1 MKHTLIKPILITC
14 CLLFSLLHL
23 SAQGLS
29 PLSPQAEIS
38 LITVSPGEE
47 LYSMYGHSAIRVNDP
62 AQGIDYVFNYG
73 TFDFNTPNF
82 YVKFVQGKLPY
93 QLSVGY
99 FEDLQ
104 QHSIRDNRSVVEQ
117 VLNLS
122 AQEKQKVVDFL
133 AYNYQPENRSYLYD
147 FFFDNCATRI
157 RDVFKRGMG
166 EALQFP
172 ATTTLENPMSFRQ
185 LVGIYQQPH
194 PWVDLGVDLAMGL
207 PADAQASPWQIMF
220 LPDYLLAQFQLARV
234 NHQSAGP
241 AGGQAFVKET
251 RHLFRATARPATASL
266 RGPTVIFWALLVVL
280 AVYTFYQVRNRQT
293 SHSVDILLF
302 GLTGLLGLIVLFL
315 WFGTDHKAF
324 AGNLNFLWAFP
335 LNLPFAFLLFRKK
348 KPAMV
353 QVYFFGIA
361 VLAALIAISWPVFPQ
376 QFHQSVL
383 PLVLLLA
390 LRAWYVAR
398 SGHATIRTPNP
409 YK

>member
-1 MKHTLIKPILITC
+1 MKHTFIKPLLITC
-14 CLLFSLLHL
+14 CLLLRLFPLP
-23 SAQGLS
+23 AQGLQ

-82 YVKFVQGKLPY
+82 YVKFVRGKLLY

-99 FEDLQ
+99 FEDLKS
-104 QHSIRDNRSVVEQ
+104 HSIRDNRSVVEQ
-117 VLNLS
+117 VLNLN

-133 AYNYQPENRSYLYD
+133 TYNYQPENRSYLYD

-157 RDVFKRGMG
+157 RDVFKRGLG
-166 EALQFP
+166 DALQFP
-172 ATTTLENPMSFRQ
+172 ATTTQDPMSFRQ

-194 PWVDLGVDLAMGL
+194 PWVDLGVDLVMGL
-207 PADAQASPWQIMF
+207 PADAKASPWQIMF
-220 LPDYLLAQFQLARV
+220 LPDYLLAQFQQARV
-234 NHQSAGP
+234 NRQAP
-241 AGGQAFVKET
+241 APASEQAFVKET
-251 RHLFRATARPATASL
+251 RHLFRAKGRSVPASL
-266 RGPTVIFWALLVVL
+266 QGPTLVCWALAVVL
-280 AVYTFYQVRNRQT
+280 AVYTFYQVRKRQT
-293 SHSVDILLF
+293 GHTPDILLF

-324 AGNLNFLWAFP
+324 ANNLNFLWAFP
-335 LNLPFAFLLFRKK
+335 LNLPFALLLFRKK
-348 KPAMV
+348 KPAIV
-353 QVYFFGIA
+353 RVYFFG
-361 VLAALIAISWPVFPQ
+361 LAILVALVAISWPVFPQ
-376 QFHQSVL
+376 QFHPAVL

-390 LRAWYVAR
+390 LRAWYIVR
-398 SGHATIRTPNP
+398 SGHVNTRNPNP